1 MRRYTKEL
9 QPQVGDFVHAAGHE
23 GTVKSINLRTRPGG
37 TFERFL
43 TLSVGKLGAT
53 LTVSELEAQ
62 LLKRPAPTAVR
73 ISSRVVVT
81 LEQAGLEKKRVEL
94 VVRSAVDGSTISYDE
109 LEKAVE
115 EVLGEDERIRREASE
130 GAKRTG

>member
-1 MRRYTKEL
+1 MSRI
-9 QPQVGDFVHAAGHE
+9 
-23 GTVKSINLRTRPGG
+23 KS
-37 TFERFL
+37 
-43 TLSVGKLGAT
+43 
-53 LTVSELEAQ
+53 
-62 LLKRPAPTAVR
+62 R
-73 ISSRVVVT
+73 IVVA
-81 LEQAGLEKKRVEL
+81 LEQDGLEKKRVEL